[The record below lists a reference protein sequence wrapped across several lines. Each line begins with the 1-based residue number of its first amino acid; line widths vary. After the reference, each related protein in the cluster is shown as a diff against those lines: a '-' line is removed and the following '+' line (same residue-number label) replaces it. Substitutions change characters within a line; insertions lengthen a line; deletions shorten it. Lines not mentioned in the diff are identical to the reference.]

1 MNAPALNGVVLERDG
16 AAYRV
21 ATPAGEVRAIL
32 RGKVKRDDPQVVVGD
47 HVTLERSGDDLWAI
61 AAVAARRTL
70 LARRVPEGRGARPIV
85 ANVDRVFV
93 VTAVADP
100 APILSLLDRLLVVA
114 EANGIRPEVV
124 VNKVDRGDPSALVE
138 RFRRI
143 GYTVHAV
150 SAATGAGMDD
160 LREAV
165 RGQEIVV
172 TGASG
177 VGKSSLLNA
186 LEPGLTLRT
195 GTLSERIGRG
205 RNTTVGA
212 VMVPLAGGGYL
223 VDTPGFSEIGL
234 WGLPVRDLA
243 ACFPE
248 FRPLLDRCRYGDCR
262 HWKERDCAVNEAL
275 AAGEILPDRV
285 ETYRQLVTELE
296 SAPKH
301 WE

>member
-1 MNAPALNGVVLERDG
+1 MTTPALDGVVLERDG

-21 ATPAGEVRAIL
+21 ATPAGEVRAVL

-47 HVTLERSGDDLWAI
+47 DVTLERSGDDLWAI
-61 AAVAARRTL
+61 AAVAPRRTL

-124 VNKVDRGDPSALVE
+124 VNKVDRGDPTALVT

-143 GYTVHAV
+143 GYVVHAV
-150 SAATGAGMDD
+150 SAASGVGMAA

-212 VMVPLAGGGYL
+212 VMVPLADGGYL

-248 FRPLLDRCRYGDCR
+248 FRPLLDQCRYGDCR
-262 HWKERDCAVNEAL
+262 HWKERDCAINAAA
-275 AAGEILPDRV
+275 AAGEILPDRL
-285 ETYRQLVTELE
+285 ETYRQLLTELE
-296 SAPKH
+296 AAPKH